1 MFVAP
6 WVVLLIAQAGA
17 DTAGADARAKA
28 QTLLKEGARL
38 YEQGALVPALEK
50 FNQAY
55 EEFPSPKLLFNIGQ
69 ASRDL
74 GHAVEAMDAFERF
87 LAEATDAPD
96 DRINEA
102 KTSVAT
108 LEGKLGKLKIECE
121 VPGADIG
128 LDGKLIGKS
137 PLPRLVWAQPGRHQV
152 TAEKRGFLPAI
163 EDVEVKA
170 SWVHTVV
177 MSPQPVE
184 APPAAPPPRPRAA
197 AVDRPPQRPQL
208 EVETPSPPAAALAS
222 SYRWAYVAT
231 GAAVAFA
238 GTATVLGLSMR
249 AKFDSLNQS
258 CGSESGSATG
268 CSDSQIDGVLLRR
281 DLANVSWGLAAA
293 AAVTAGVL
301 FIVEGRAVTVAPMGG
316 EATGVVA
323 QMAY

>member
-1 MFVAP
+1 MIVAP
-6 WVVLLIAQAGA
+6 WVILLIAQAGA
-17 DTAGADARAKA
+17 DAAGEDARAKA

-38 YEQGALVPALEK
+38 YDQGALVPALEK

-74 GHAVEAMDAFERF
+74 GRSVEAMNAFERF
-87 LAEATDAPD
+87 LAEATDASE
-96 DRINEA
+96 DRIAEA

-121 VPGADIG
+121 VSGADLG

-137 PLPRLVWAQPGRHQV
+137 PLPHLVWAQPGRHQV

-177 MSPQPVE
+177 MSPQPE
-184 APPAAPPPRPRAA
+184 APAVAPPPRPRAA
-197 AVDRPPQRPQL
+197 ATEKAPRRSTVA
-208 EVETPSPPAAALAS
+208 VEEPSPAAAPAS
-222 SYRWAYVAT
+222 PSRYTWAYVAT
-231 GAAVAFA
+231 GTAVAFA
-238 GTATVLGLSMR
+238 GTATVLGWSMR
-249 AKFDSLNQS
+249 SKFDSLNQS
-258 CGSESGSATG
+258 CGSASQSSTG
-268 CSDSQIDGVLLRR
+268 CSDSEIDGVLLRR

-301 FIVEGRAVTVAPMGG
+301 FIVEGRAIAVGPMGG

-323 QMAY
+323 RMAY